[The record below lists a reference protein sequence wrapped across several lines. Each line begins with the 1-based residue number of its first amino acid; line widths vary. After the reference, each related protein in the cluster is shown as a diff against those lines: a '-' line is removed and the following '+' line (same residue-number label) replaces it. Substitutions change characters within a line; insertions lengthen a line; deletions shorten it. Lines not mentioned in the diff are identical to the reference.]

1 MTKLLRTALL
11 TAVFATSLFSEVVF
25 DLGAQQFYY
34 SATPITT
41 KGTDSD
47 GNSIDVNE
55 SQYVEASYDLNK
67 TIASTGLASVN
78 GYYSPEIYGS
88 GHFGVQIKDP
98 KPKWGVT
105 FSMYAY
111 IGEYGKRDGCG
122 VQLLSDDGQT
132 ITIHFDYGS
141 VSVAGVK
148 KVDNDLKGGMD
159 ISGDIQMSGDSVE
172 VTINGK
178 DKFSINKPGFKLAKV
193 DISLHTESSNYTD
206 MIDKLNNLSISAS
219 D

>member
-67 TIASTGLASVN
+67 SIASTGLASVD
-78 GYYSPEIYGS
+78 GYYRPKGGRS
-88 GHFGVQIKDP
+88 GHFAVQIKDP

-111 IGEYGKRDGCG
+111 LDADGCG
-122 VQLLSDDGQT
+122 IQLLSADGQT
-132 ITIHFDYGS
+132 ISVHFDYGS
-141 VSVAGVK
+141 ISAAGVK
-148 KVDNDLKGGMD
+148 KADSDFRNKED
-159 ISGDIQMSGDSVE
+159 ISGDIQMNGDTVE
-172 VTINGK
+172 ITINGK
-178 DKFSINKPGFKLAKV
+178 YKFSINKPGFKLAKV
-193 DISLHTESSNYTD
+193 DVSLQTEARSDYEYY
-206 MIDKLNNLSISAS
+206 IDKLNNLSISAS